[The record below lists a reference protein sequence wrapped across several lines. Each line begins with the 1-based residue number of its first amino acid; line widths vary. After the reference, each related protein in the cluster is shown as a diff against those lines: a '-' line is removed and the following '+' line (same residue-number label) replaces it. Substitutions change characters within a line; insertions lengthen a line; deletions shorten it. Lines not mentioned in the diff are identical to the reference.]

1 MRNNFAPYQPA
12 YVGRDIKIHTESFH
26 LRLGSIF
33 FLNLEK
39 GGEESIKS
47 RQKKGSGHSDA
58 ATMVR
63 KS

>member
-1 MRNNFAPYQPA
+1 MRDNFAPYQPA

-33 FLNLEK
+33 LKSRK

-47 RQKKGSGHSDA
+47 RQKKRSGHLDA
-58 ATMVR
+58 ATMVP
-63 KS
+63 